1 MEIGGQAPMALAV
14 MWAFTVMTWIFVVLR
29 LYTRA
34 FVMKQIG
41 ADDHA
46 YWLSGILILLYT
58 VFVHI
63 SANYGFGQTMPGL
76 DAGNEAFDN
85 AAMAIKYEMIGQTFA
100 VIGMGVA
107 KTSLGL
113 FLLRIVVELWH
124 QIAIWVA
131 MVSLMLV
138 SVITAI
144 VFWVQCI
151 PAEKIYDRMR
161 VEGVCQIDVTPFAIL
176 LGVWCAVVDFFFAIF
191 PWIFIWGLN
200 MKHREKITIAAS
212 MSFGVVAGV
221 CGIVR
226 TYEVA
231 TGFTA
236 NYTLDTVPLII
247 WSAAEMAVTLMCIGI
262 PILRPLWRR
271 TFHGSKYSSERS
283 YKKQGE
289 GSDGPSYN
297 LGSLPRSHEASE
309 SNRGFPNADPKLGIR
324 GPSTITRIA
333 GDNESDESILGPE
346 YRTGPGGDGGIC
358 VKQDVQVDWTKGNPV

>member
-1 MEIGGQAPMALAV
+1 
-14 MWAFTVMTWIFVVLR
+14 
-29 LYTRA
+29 
-34 FVMKQIG
+34 
-41 ADDHA
+41 
-46 YWLSGILILLYT
+46 LILLYT

-85 AAMAIKYEMIGQTFA
+85 VAMAIKYEMIGQTFA

-176 LGVWCAVVDFFFAIF
+176 LG
-191 PWIFIWGLN
+191 G
-200 MKHREKITIAAS
+200 
-212 MSFGVVAGV
+212 
-221 CGIVR
+221 R
-226 TYEVA
+226 TYNVSLFHPHLADSRSSMVRCRRLFLRHLPLDLHLGLEHEV
-231 TGFTA
+231 
-236 NYTLDTVPLII
+236 
-247 WSAAEMAVTLMCIGI
+247 
-262 PILRPLWRR
+262 
-271 TFHGSKYSSERS
+271 
-283 YKKQGE
+283 
-289 GSDGPSYN
+289 
-297 LGSLPRSHEASE
+297 
-309 SNRGFPNADPKLGIR
+309 
-324 GPSTITRIA
+324 
-333 GDNESDESILGPE
+333 
-346 YRTGPGGDGGIC
+346 
-358 VKQDVQVDWTKGNPV
+358 